1 MPRSCVWQL
10 IAEKKKN
17 LSAIAMLLVLGGKAF
32 FVVCVL
38 FNYVLFC
45 ARMGDVPRSPS
56 IILQ

>member
-32 FVVCVL
+32 FVCVL